1 MSDQPG
7 HLLDSITGRQR
18 LIDRFE
24 RIERLL
30 TERAEQTEQHL
41 GRIDQRLDVIEERL
55 RQLEQAGQSS
65 GLPYATV
72 AQLRELDN
80 RVVAE
85 ALIRAR
91 CMVVPVDGTTALCR
105 ILGRYKMYVDLRD
118 KGFAPHLMYEGFWE
132 YWLTEFIWRNVKPG
146 QVALDVGANHGY
158 YALLMAD
165 LVGPEGQVHAFEPNP
180 RMVQLL
186 RDTAALNGFW
196 QSIRVHP
203 CAVGERAA
211 AAVRFL
217 ASVAEPKNG
226 RLLSE
231 RDAAGT
237 GVLEVPIISLDE
249 ALPGR
254 VDFVKIDVEGAEEL
268 VWRGMQEVI
277 DRNPEI
283 QIVLEFNASRCSSPL
298 GTLNHIASRFPLRE
312 IGFDGQVHA
321 CAAEELLGRSEDAL
335 LYLSTLDP
343 A

>member
-1 MSDQPG
+1 MSDPSG
-7 HLLDSITGRQR
+7 HLLDSLTGRQR
-18 LIDRFE
+18 LLD
-24 RIERLL
+24 RIEKLL
-30 TERAEQTEQHL
+30 TEQAERTEQRL
-41 GRIDQRLDVIEERL
+41 GHIDQRLDSIEARL
-55 RQLEQAGQSS
+55 HHLEQAAHDT
-65 GLPYATV
+65 GLPYATI
-72 AQLRELDN
+72 AELRELES
-80 RVVAE
+80 RVLAE

-91 CMVVPVDGTTALCR
+91 CMVVPVDATTALCR

-146 QVALDVGANHGY
+146 HVALDVGANHGY

-165 LVGPEGQVHAFEPNP
+165 LVGPGGQVHAFEPNP

-196 QSIRVHP
+196 QAIRVHAT
-203 CAVGERAA
+203 AVGERAA
-211 AAVRFL
+211 PAVRFL

-226 RLLSE
+226 RLLNE
-231 RDAAGT
+231 RDASGS
-237 GVLEVPIISLDE
+237 GVLEVPVTALDV

-283 QIVLEFNASRCSSPL
+283 QIVLEFNAMRCSSAHE
-298 GTLNHIASRFPLRE
+298 TLNHIASRFPLRE
-312 IGFDGQVHA
+312 IGFDGRVHA
-321 CAAEELLGRSEDAL
+321 CTAEDLMGRNEDAL